1 MQLSSASNARRER
14 HQSRFAWDAAM
25 AEATE
30 APPCILLIDNW
41 FTIRRSRRRK
51 LVSAANS
58 LNQNTSVYRVRA
70 SQDTARHRAEKHQA
84 PSGPACP

>member
-1 MQLSSASNARRER
+1 MALWLDASGNAIFLRANARRER

-41 FTIRRSRRRK
+41 FAIRR
-51 LVSAANS
+51 
-58 LNQNTSVYRVRA
+58 
-70 SQDTARHRAEKHQA
+70 
-84 PSGPACP
+84 